1 MLKETP
7 YWWDS
12 AGDSPAASGP
22 LPERADVAILGSGY
36 TGLAAAR
43 RLALSGAKVVVLEK
57 GTIGWGASSRNGGQ
71 VLTGW
76 KVGASTLLKRFGRD
90 RAREL
95 FAASLSAIDMVE
107 SLVRDERIDCGFRRS
122 GHLDAAFKPAHF
134 DRMRR
139 EQDLLARE
147 FDHTVRL
154 IPKAEQRSELGS
166 DYYHGLLLDER
177 SACLHPARYVRGLAG
192 AAARAGAI
200 LLERT
205 PALAIRRDG
214 ACFRIGTP
222 GGEIQT
228 RDVLVATNGY
238 TDAAAPKLRR
248 RVVPIG
254 SYIIG
259 TAPLSETLAASLLPR
274 NRVVFDS
281 KEFLFYFRLTEDRRL
296 LFGGRAQFLPSTPS
310 STRSSA
316 EILRRAMV
324 EVMPELRSVEVE
336 YAWSGNV
343 CFTLDRLPRAGR
355 LDGIHYAL
363 GYGGHGVALATYLGD
378 LMAGTLLGEPVQN
391 PLRDLPF
398 PAIPLYE
405 GRPWFLPL
413 AGAYYKVRDWLG

>member
-1 MLKETP
+1 VLKETP

-43 RLALSGAKVVVLEK
+43 RLALSGASVVVLEK
-57 GTIGWGASSRNGGQ
+57 ETIGWGASSRNGGQ

-76 KVGASTLLKRFGRD
+76 KVGASTLLARFGRE

-95 FAASLSAIDMVE
+95 FAASLSAMDLVE
-107 SLVRDERIDCGFRRS
+107 SLVRELAIECGFRRS

-154 IPKAEQRSELGS
+154 VPKAEQRSELGS
-166 DYYHGLLLDER
+166 DYYHGLMLDER
-177 SACLHPARYVRGLAG
+177 SACLHPARYVRGLA
-192 AAARAGAI
+192 AAAGRAGAVLI
-200 LLERT
+200 ERT
-205 PALAIRRDG
+205 PVLALRREAG
-214 ACFRIGTP
+214 SFRVTTA
-222 GGEIQT
+222 GGEIQA

-238 TDAAAPKLRR
+238 TDASVPKLRR

-259 TAPLSETLAASLLPR
+259 TEPLPEAVVASLLPR
-274 NRVVFDS
+274 SRVAFDS
-281 KEFLFYFRLTEDRRL
+281 KEFLFYFRLTDDRRL

-324 EVMPELRSVEVE
+324 AVFPDLHSVDVD

-343 CFTLDRLPRAGR
+343 CFTVDRLPRAGR
-355 LDGIHYAL
+355 LDGIHYSL

-378 LMAGTLLGEPVQN
+378 LTARMILGEPVRN
-391 PLRDLPF
+391 PLRDLAF

-413 AGAYYKVRDWLG
+413 AGAYYKVRDWLS